1 MAPKISAEQTPVE
14 SIIRVDITAET
25 LNEKNPDG
33 SWKFSD
39 DQLREWVTKLR
50 GDREVTI
57 ARKVAKETGAAK
69 RAAAAKD
76 EEQDEEMTDD
86 E

>member
-1 MAPKISAEQTPVE
+1 MPKVSAEQTPVE

-57 ARKVAKETGAAK
+57 AKKASKEAGAAK
-69 RAAAAKD
+69 KAAVAD
-76 EEQDEEMTDD
+76 EQDEEMTDD